1 MGINHIDDCGT
12 SGGHLGLRSTCFAG
26 CVRRGNGPCGL
37 FLIDKGSAVVSAVVN
52 IALATLITLSVL
64 ALILSAHNTLQI
76 RNAVIDA
83 ASKAALSEAPNQQ
96 RYLLRLLETNLP
108 HLAQYEVDGLAS
120 GQFLGLRASTTLP
133 GFGFVF
139 GISDDVIVYGA
150 KESLG

>member
-1 MGINHIDDCGT
+1 MVG
-12 SGGHLGLRSTCFAG
+12 
-26 CVRRGNGPCGL
+26 
-37 FLIDKGSAVVSAVVN
+37 AVVN

-96 RYLLRLLETNLP
+96 RYLLRLLDTNLP
-108 HLAQYEVDGLAS
+108 HLAGFEVDSSANG
-120 GQFLGLRASTTLP
+120 GFIGFRARTTLP

-139 GISDDVIVYGA
+139 GISDEVIVYGA